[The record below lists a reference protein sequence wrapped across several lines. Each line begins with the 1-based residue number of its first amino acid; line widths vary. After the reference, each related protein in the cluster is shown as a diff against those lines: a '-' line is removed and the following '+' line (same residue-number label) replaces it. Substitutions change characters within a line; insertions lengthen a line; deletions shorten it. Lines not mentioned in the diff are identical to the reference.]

1 MTKIDDTYLESLS
14 MATDIPVPQQNREGV
29 RAQLQRLAQMAD
41 LVLGFPLPETEE
53 PITKFSH
60 E

>member
-1 MTKIDDTYLESLS
+1 
-14 MATDIPVPQQNREGV
+14 MATDIPVPLQNREGV

-41 LVLGFPLPETEE
+41 LVMGLPLPETEE